1 MTGDADL
8 SRIGELLA
16 DRARSRILMALDS
29 GRELSASLLAGEA
42 GVSRS
47 TASAHLKRLTE
58 GGLITVSTHGRHRH
72 YRLAGP
78 QVADLIERML
88 ELRPPAEP
96 VGSLRAAT
104 RAAQLRLART
114 CYDHVAGRL
123 GVELMRSLLDN
134 GYLTGGDGR
143 YRPEVATRDR
153 PAGHGHDIDYRLTG
167 AGRDFLEHLGVELP
181 APGRRPVG
189 YCVDWTETRHHL
201 AGQVGRGLCD
211 RFLADGWIERRGTHR
226 AVRITPAGADAF
238 ARHFGLPPQV
248 LGRAVA

>member
-8 SRIGELLA
+8 SRIGELFA
-16 DRARSRILMALDS
+16 DRARSRILMALDG
-29 GRELSASLLAGEA
+29 GRELSAGLLADEA

-58 GGLITVSTHGRHRH
+58 GGLIAVRTHGRHRH

-78 QVADLIERML
+78 QVAELIERML

-96 VGSLRAAT
+96 VTSLRAAT

-114 CYDHVAGRL
+114 CYDHLAGRL
-123 GVELMRSLLDN
+123 GVELMRSLLDH

-143 YRPEVATRDR
+143 FRPDAAGRDR
-153 PAGHGHDIDYRLTG
+153 PAGPGHDIDYRLTG
-167 AGRDFLEHLGVELP
+167 AGRDFLDHLGVALP
-181 APGRRPVG
+181 ATGRRLVG

-211 RFLADGWIERRGTHR
+211 RFLAGGWIERRGVHR

-238 ARHFGLPPQV
+238 ARHFGLSPEAFE
-248 LGRAVA
+248 REVA

>member
-8 SRIGELLA
+8 SRIGDLFA

-29 GRELSASLLAGEA
+29 GRELSAGLLAEEA

-47 TASAHLKRLTE
+47 TASAHLKRLTD
-58 GGLITVSTHGRHRH
+58 GGLIAVRTHGRHRH

-96 VGSLRAAT
+96 VASLRATT

-114 CYDHVAGRL
+114 CYDHLAGRL
-123 GVELMRSLLDN
+123 GVELMRSLLDHR
-134 GYLTGGDGR
+134 YLTGGDGR
-143 YRPEVATRDR
+143 FRPDAADRDR
-153 PAGHGHDIDYRLTG
+153 PAGHGHDIDYRLTRT
-167 AGRDFLEHLGVELP
+167 GRDFLDHLGVALS
-181 APGRRPVG
+181 ATGRRLVG

-201 AGQVGRGLCD
+201 AGQVGRGLCE
-211 RFLADGWIERRGTHR
+211 RFLTDGWIERRGVHR

-238 ARHFGLPPQV
+238 DRHFGLPPET
-248 LGRAVA
+248 LGREVA

>member
-8 SRIGELLA
+8 SRIGELFA
-16 DRARSRILMALDS
+16 DRARTRILMALDS
-29 GRELSASLLAGEA
+29 GRELSASLLADEA

-47 TASAHLKRLTE
+47 TASAHLKRLTD
-58 GGLITVSTHGRHRH
+58 GGLIAVRTHGRHRH

-96 VGSLRAAT
+96 IASLRAAT

-114 CYDHVAGRL
+114 CYDHLAGRL

-143 YRPEVATRDR
+143 YRPEAADRDR

-167 AGRDFLEHLGVELP
+167 AGREFLDRLGVPMP
-181 APGRRPVG
+181 ATGRRLVG

-201 AGQVGRGLCD
+201 AGHVGRGLCD
-211 RFLADGWIERRGTHR
+211 RFLAGGWIERRGVHR

-238 ARHFGLPPQV
+238 ARLFGLPPEA
-248 LGRAVA
+248 LGRAA